1 MRFRV
6 VALALVAL
14 AVALVGV
21 GATTLSGG
29 NERFQGGPRLDAERL
44 IGQQYGE
51 TPGVATCPVSQQ
63 AVEETKLRAVRGTL
77 AHAYLDNPASDQRAQ
92 LLAGIFI
99 HEKPLENGMFGS
111 HSEVN
116 EALGPRSVVG
126 TWNLKLHPFRG
137 SESVVVSH
145 ALHWNWTIPEGHFVT
160 LCIWVNNTHQV
171 RYNWESQ
178 LNLITNKDMRITR
191 HRPVCDCDVPRASTQ
206 REDGDKPAST
216 ADAGRG
222 EAAANG
228 VVPKNSVG
236 SAQIKNRSVNFK
248 DLSIRARVKLARD
261 AQVEPPLPGT
271 SGEDLTAF
279 KSCVNKY
286 LREVS
291 RFLNGTR
298 ELAPSHRACP

>member
-1 MRFRV
+1 M
-6 VALALVAL
+6 LVAEDVDRL
-14 AVALVGV
+14 EHRARGRP
-21 GATTLSGG
+21 GSFFSLSECGII
-29 NERFQGGPRLDAERL
+29 RTRLSA
-44 IGQQYGE
+44 
-51 TPGVATCPVSQQ
+51 
-63 AVEETKLRAVRGTL
+63 
-77 AHAYLDNPASDQRAQ
+77 
-92 LLAGIFI
+92 
-99 HEKPLENGMFGS
+99 
-111 HSEVN
+111 
-116 EALGPRSVVG
+116 
-126 TWNLKLHPFRG
+126 
-137 SESVVVSH
+137 
-145 ALHWNWTIPEGHFVT
+145 
-160 LCIWVNNTHQV
+160 
-171 RYNWESQ
+171 
-178 LNLITNKDMRITR
+178 
-191 HRPVCDCDVPRASTQ
+191 Q

-222 EAAANG
+222 EAAANV

-286 LREVS
+286 LREVG